1 MNTRIVARGP
11 AKEAP
16 RSLSERVARFA
27 IAINGCSSHCVSK
40 SHWEQAKRE
49 LTSGPDADRK
59 AAVFESAPESECWN
73 PVLGSIGQ
81 KLRIARQGIQAR

>member
-1 MNTRIVARGP
+1 MNTRIGARDP

-27 IAINGCSSHCVSK
+27 IAINGCSAQGVSK

-49 LTSGPDADRK
+49 LTSGPDTDRK

-73 PVLGSIGQ
+73 PVLGSTGH
-81 KLRIARQGIQAR
+81 KLPIARQGIQAR